1 MLYVS
6 WLDGV
11 CRYLKIS
18 KKCMDRKAFA
28 HLFSSSKCEI
38 SYSKLRLR
46 NLSLKLPN
54 QMDPATA
61 DDGPEECVPPGKV
74 DKWNV
79 FSILSREMACRNP
92 DRPVR
97 RTRAGE
103 TGLEIYDRSTAVA
116 YYR

>member
-1 MLYVS
+1 MQ
-6 WLDGV
+6 
-11 CRYLKIS
+11 IH
-18 KKCMDRKAFA
+18 KKFQKSAWIGKYF
-28 HLFSSSKCEI
+28 HTSLNKCET

-61 DDGPEECVPPGKV
+61 EDGPEECVPSGKV

-97 RTRAGE
+97 LTRAGE
-103 TGLEIYDRSTAVA
+103 TGAGDL
-116 YYR
+116 